1 VHDAADDAPVLIA
14 GGGLVGLSAAMFL
27 GRHGIRSIVVERLER
42 VSPLPR
48 AAFFHMRTLELFR
61 AAGIEAE
68 VVEGSQRDFIP
79 DGGVIL
85 MDTVAGRK
93 LGDIIG
99 DLNAGVHEVSPC
111 RRVFLNQP
119 TLEPILHERA
129 RRDGVSLWRE
139 HEVARLRQDDDG
151 VSLTVRHVST
161 GEERVLRGRYLIGAD
176 GAHSRVR
183 ELVGL
188 CFSGRPVFSNSIT
201 IYFTADLSR
210 WLSGTGAS
218 IVYVKNPAL
227 SGFFRMNR
235 AQTSGFLVI
244 NTVGDPSVD
253 PEAAAN
259 AAADIREE
267 TLVRHV
273 RTGVGVP
280 DLEVRIDGVSRWR
293 ATAEV
298 ASRLREGR
306 VFLAGDAAHVMPPN
320 GGFGG
325 NTGIHD
331 AHNLAWKLALCLSG
345 AAGDGLLDSYEAE
358 RLQVARFTAEQAF
371 ARYVT
376 RSAPWLQVSPPLA
389 PLAPDFDVE
398 VGYVYQS
405 SGVLAEPGGPVG
417 HADPRATRGAPGT
430 RLPHVWVENGG
441 RRLSTLDLGNSF
453 VLVAGPHGTRWCDAA
468 RAIVSTRIDA
478 FAIGHDLI
486 QVEDGLTAALGIG
499 ESGATLVRPDGFV
512 AWRSEGL
519 TAQPLVDLR
528 AVLDRVLGRAT

>member
-1 VHDAADDAPVLIA
+1 
-14 GGGLVGLSAAMFL
+14 
-27 GRHGIRSIVVERLER
+27 
-42 VSPLPR
+42 
-48 AAFFHMRTLELFR
+48 
-61 AAGIEAE
+61 
-68 VVEGSQRDFIP
+68 
-79 DGGVIL
+79 
-85 MDTVAGRK
+85 
-93 LGDIIG
+93 
-99 DLNAGVHEVSPC
+99 
-111 RRVFLNQP
+111 
-119 TLEPILHERA
+119 
-129 RRDGVSLWRE
+129 
-139 HEVARLRQDDDG
+139 
-151 VSLTVRHVST
+151 
-161 GEERVLRGRYLIGAD
+161 
-176 GAHSRVR
+176 
-183 ELVGL
+183 
-188 CFSGRPVFSNSIT
+188 
-201 IYFTADLSR
+201 
-210 WLSGTGAS
+210 
-218 IVYVKNPAL
+218 
-227 SGFFRMNR
+227 MNR

-244 NTVGDPSVD
+244 NTVGDPGVD

-298 ASRLREGR
+298 ASRLRAGR

-358 RLQVARFTAEQAF
+358 RLPVARFTAEQAF

-405 SGVLAEPGGPVG
+405 SAVLAEPGGPVD
-417 HADPRATRGAPGT
+417 HADPRETHGAPGT
-430 RLPHVWVENGG
+430 RLPHVWVERGG
-441 RRLSTLDLGNSF
+441 RRLSTLDLGSGSSF
-453 VLVAGPHGTRWCDAA
+453 VVLAGPQGARWCDAA
-468 RAIVSTRIDA
+468 RAIASPLVEA
-478 FAIGHDLI
+478 CAIGHDVT
-486 QVEDGLTAALGIG
+486 QVEDGLTTALGIG

-512 AWRSEGL
+512 AWRSAGL
-519 TAQPLVDLR
+519 TDQLRGDLR
-528 AVLDRVLGRAT
+528 AAPDRVLGRET